1 MSYEMIFVFGVLLLA
16 VVLFVTE
23 KISVDLVALLIMAIL
38 LVSQILSPA
47 EGLAGFS
54 NTATI
59 TVASM
64 FIISAGLFKT
74 GAVNFLGTF
83 VNRIFKQ
90 NFWVAMIAVM
100 ILVGVLSAFI
110 NNTPVIAI
118 FLPIILGVAKE
129 TKISASKLLMPI
141 SFASMLGG
149 VCTLIGTSTN
159 ILVSSIAEEKGLPA
173 FTMFEFLPLGLAM
186 FIVGTAYM
194 LIIGIRLIPE
204 RRSEGDLTET
214 FSLGE
219 YLTEVV
225 LQPHSSSVGCKI
237 KEAPI
242 CKDLDF
248 LILEIRRGEELL
260 NLPTAEV
267 VLQAGDSLK
276 IRADVEKIRAL
287 QKREGVKLKPQS
299 KWGDESVTSEDYKL
313 VEAVVAPHATFD
325 GESLQELNFREKY
338 GTTVLAIR
346 QHGKLLRE
354 KISDTKLRGGDTL
367 LIEANKDRIASLK
380 LDNDFIIV
388 SETETVKF
396 RRDKVIIALLIVAGV
411 ILSASLGFLP
421 IVVSSVV
428 GAILL
433 VLFRCLLLDEVYQA
447 IDWKII
453 FLLAGVLSLGTAL
466 EKTGAAEMV
475 SSTILSS
482 VGSFGPVLLVSAFYL
497 LTLILTEM
505 ISNNASAALI
515 APIAIAT
522 AATLEVSPIPF
533 LVAVTFAASAS
544 FMTPV
549 GYQTNTMIYGPGQYK
564 FFDFVKVGTPLNIIL
579 WITASLLIPVFWK
592 F

>member
-38 LVSQILSPA
+38 LVSQILTPG

-59 TVASM
+59 TVGSM
-64 FIISAGLFKT
+64 FVISAGLFKT
-74 GAVNFLGTF
+74 GAVNFLGAF

-173 FTMFEFLPLGLAM
+173 FTMFEFLPLGLSM
-186 FIVGTAYM
+186 FFVGTAYM

-204 RRSEGDLTET
+204 RRGEGDLTET

-225 LQPHSSSVGCKI
+225 LQDHSSSVGCTI
-237 KEAPI
+237 EEAPI

-248 LILEIRRGEELL
+248 LILEIRRGEKLII
-260 NLPTAEV
+260 LPTAEI
-267 VLQAGDSLK
+267 VLRSGDILK
-276 IRADVEKIRAL
+276 IRADVEKIRIL
-287 QKREGVKLKPQS
+287 QKREGVKLKPQA

-325 GESLQELNFREKY
+325 GESLQEINFREKY

-346 QHGKLLRE
+346 HQGKLLRE
-354 KISDTKLRGGDTL
+354 KISDTKLKGGDTL
-367 LIEANKDRIASLK
+367 LIEANKGRIASLK
-380 LDNDFIIV
+380 LDKDFIIV

-396 RRDKVIIALLIVAGV
+396 RRDKVVIALLIVAGV
-411 ILSASLGFLP
+411 ILTASLGFLP

-466 EKTGAAEMV
+466 EKTGAAQMV

-482 VGSFGPVLLVSAFYL
+482 VGSFGPVMLVSAFYL

-522 AATLEVSPIPF
+522 ATTLGVSPVPF

-579 WITASLLIPVFWK
+579 WITASLLIPFFWA

>member
-1 MSYEMIFVFGVLLLA
+1 MIFVFGVLLLA
-16 VVLFVTE
+16 VILFITE
-23 KISVDLVALLIMAIL
+23 KIPVDLVSILVMAIL
-38 LVSQILSPA
+38 LISQVLTPA

-64 FIISAGLFKT
+64 FVISAGLFKT
-74 GAVNFLGTF
+74 GAVNFLGDF

-90 NFWVAMIAVM
+90 NFWVAMTAVM
-100 ILVGVLSAFI
+100 ILVGGLSAFI

-118 FLPIILGVAKE
+118 FLPILLETAKE
-129 TKISASKLLMPI
+129 TKISASKLLMPV
-141 SFASMLGG
+141 SFASMFGG

-186 FIVGTAYM
+186 FAVGAVYM
-194 LIIGIRLIPE
+194 LVIGIRLIPE
-204 RRSEGDLTET
+204 RRGKGDLTEN

-219 YLTEVV
+219 YITEVV
-225 LQPHSSSVGCKI
+225 LQPGSPSVGCKI
-237 KEAPI
+237 KDAPLS
-242 CKDLDF
+242 KDLDI
-248 LILEIRRGEELL
+248 LVLEIRRGDEILHI
-260 NLPTAEV
+260 PTAEII
-267 VLQAGDSLK
+267 LQAGDALK
-276 IRADVEKIRAL
+276 VRADVEKIREL
-287 QKREGVKLKPQS
+287 QKREGVKLKPQA
-299 KWGDESVTSEDYKL
+299 KWGDESVTSEDYRL
-313 VEAVVAPHATFD
+313 VEAIISINATID
-325 GESLQELNFREKY
+325 NKTLQEIGFREKY

-346 QHGKLLRE
+346 HQGKLLRG

-367 LIEANKDRIASLK
+367 LIEAHKDRIASLK
-380 LDNDFIIV
+380 LDEDFIVV

-396 RRDKVIIALLIVAGV
+396 RRDKVFIALLIVAGV
-411 ILSASLGFLP
+411 ILSVSLGGIP
-421 IVVSSVV
+421 IVVASVV
-428 GAILL
+428 GAVLL

-466 EKTGAAEMV
+466 EKTGAAQMV

-482 VGSFGPVLLVSAFYL
+482 VGHFGPVMLVSAFYL

-505 ISNNASAALI
+505 ISNNASAALL

-522 AATLEVSPIPF
+522 AVTLDVSPIPF

-564 FFDFVKVGTPLNIIL
+564 FFDFVKVGAPLNIIL
-579 WITASLLIPVFWK
+579 WITASILIPVFWK

>member
-1 MSYEMIFVFGVLLLA
+1 
-16 VVLFVTE
+16 
-23 KISVDLVALLIMAIL
+23 
-38 LVSQILSPA
+38 
-47 EGLAGFS
+47 
-54 NTATI
+54 
-59 TVASM
+59 
-64 FIISAGLFKT
+64 
-74 GAVNFLGTF
+74 
-83 VNRIFKQ
+83 
-90 NFWVAMIAVM
+90 VAMITVM

-118 FLPIILGVAKE
+118 FLPILLGVAKE

-149 VCTLIGTSTN
+149 VCILIGTSTN
-159 ILVSSIAEEKGLPA
+159 ILVSSIAEEKGLPP

-186 FIVGTAYM
+186 FVVGMAYM
-194 LIIGIRLIPE
+194 LMIGIRMIPE
-204 RRSEGDLTET
+204 RRGEGDLTET

-219 YLTEVV
+219 YLTEIV
-225 LQPHSSSVGCKI
+225 LQNHSSSVGCMI
-237 KEAPI
+237 KDAPLTS
-242 CKDLDF
+242 DLDI
-248 LILEIRRGEELL
+248 LILAIRRGEELI

-267 VLQAGDSLK
+267 VLQSGDSLK
-276 IRADVEKIRAL
+276 IRADVEKIRTL
-287 QKREGVKLKPQS
+287 QIREGVKLKPQA
-299 KWGDESVTSEDYKL
+299 KWGDESVTSDDYKL
-313 VEAVVAPHATFD
+313 VEAVVAPHATIL
-325 GESLQELNFREKY
+325 GGSLQEISFREKY

-354 KISDTKLRGGDTL
+354 KISDIKLKGGDTL
-367 LIEANKDRIASLK
+367 LIEANKNRIASLK

-433 VLFRCLLLDEVYQA
+433 IVFRCILLDEVYQA

-522 AATLEVSPIPF
+522 AATLGVSPIPF

-579 WITASLLIPVFWK
+579 WITASLLIPVLWEF
-592 F
+592 

>member
-1 MSYEMIFVFGVLLLA
+1 MIFVFGVLLLA
-16 VVLFVTE
+16 VILFVTE

-38 LVSQILSPA
+38 LVSRILTPG

-74 GAVNFLGTF
+74 GAVNFLGSF
-83 VNRIFKQ
+83 VNHIFKQ

-100 ILVGVLSAFI
+100 VLVGVLSAFI
-110 NNTPVIAI
+110 NNTPIIAI
-118 FLPIILGVAKE
+118 FLPILLGVAKE
-129 TKISASKLLMPI
+129 TKISASKLLMPV

-186 FIVGTAYM
+186 FIVGTVYM

-204 RRSEGDLTET
+204 RRGESDLTKT
-214 FSLGE
+214 FSLEE

-225 LQPHSSSVGCKI
+225 LQNHSSSVGKTI
-237 KEAPI
+237 KDAPLTS
-242 CKDLDF
+242 DLDV
-248 LILEIRRGEELL
+248 LILEIRREDELI
-260 NLPTAEV
+260 NLPTADV
-267 VLQAGDSLK
+267 VLQADDRLK
-276 IRADVEKIRAL
+276 IRVDVEKIRAL
-287 QKREGVKLKPQS
+287 QKREGVKLKPQA

-313 VEAVVAPHATFD
+313 VEAVVAPHATFA
-325 GESLQELNFREKY
+325 GESLQEINFRERY

-346 QHGKLLRE
+346 QHGKILRE

-367 LIEANKDRIASLK
+367 LIEANKNRIASLK

-396 RRDKVIIALLIVAGV
+396 RNDKVVITLLTVAGV

-421 IVVSSVV
+421 IVVASVV

-433 VLFRCLLLDEVYQA
+433 IVFRCILLDEVYQA

-466 EKTGAAEMV
+466 EKTGAAEKV
-475 SSTILSS
+475 STTILSS
-482 VGSFGPVLLVSAFYL
+482 FGSFGPVLLISVFYL

-522 AATLEVSPIPF
+522 AASLGVSPVPF

-549 GYQTNTMIYGPGQYK
+549 GYQTNTMIYGPGRYK

-579 WITASLLIPVFWK
+579 WITASLLIPVLWK

>member
-1 MSYEMIFVFGVLLLA
+1 MIFVFVVLLLA

-38 LVSQILSPA
+38 LVSQILTPA

-118 FLPIILGVAKE
+118 FLPILLVVAKE
-129 TKISASKLLMPI
+129 NKISASKLLMPI

-204 RRSEGDLTET
+204 RRGEGDLTEN

-219 YLTEVV
+219 YLTEIV
-225 LQPHSSSVGCKI
+225 LLDHSPSVGQTI
-237 KEAPI
+237 KDAPLTS
-242 CKDLDF
+242 DLDI
-248 LILEIRRGEELL
+248 LILEIRRGGELI

-267 VLQAGDSLK
+267 VLQSDDRLK

-287 QKREGVKLKPQS
+287 QIREGVKLKPQA

-313 VEAVVAPHATFD
+313 VEAVVAPHANFV
-325 GESLQELNFREKY
+325 GESLQEMNFREKY

-346 QHGKLLRE
+346 QQGKLLRE
-354 KISDTKLRGGDTL
+354 KISDTKLKGGDTL
-367 LIEANKDRIASLK
+367 LIEANKDRVASLK

-388 SETETVKF
+388 SEAETVKF
-396 RRDKVIIALLIVAGV
+396 RRDKVVIALLIVAGV
-411 ILSASLGFLP
+411 ILSASFGFLP

-433 VLFRCLLLDEVYQA
+433 VVFRCILLDEVYQA

-475 SSTILSS
+475 STTMLSA

-522 AATLEVSPIPF
+522 ADTLDVSPIPF

-549 GYQTNTMIYGPGQYK
+549 GYQTNTMIYGPGHYK
-564 FFDFVKVGTPLNIIL
+564 FFDFVKVGTPLNLIL
-579 WITASLLIPVFWK
+579 WITASFLIPVFWN